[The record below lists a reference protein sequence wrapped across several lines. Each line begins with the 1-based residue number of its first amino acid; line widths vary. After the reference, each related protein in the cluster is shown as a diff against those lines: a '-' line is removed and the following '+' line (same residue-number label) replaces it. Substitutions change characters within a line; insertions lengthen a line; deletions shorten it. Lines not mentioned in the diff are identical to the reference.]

1 VYDRIAV
8 RYTERNSEMQPY
20 LIESAH
26 MLLTAIEQN
35 DLGGMPVLDLGCG
48 TGRDTAWLVSHG
60 VDMVSLDLS
69 RGMLTEAK
77 KITSS
82 PLLQADM
89 CYLPFGSEAFSAV
102 WCQAALL
109 HLPKALAPIALQE
122 MQRIITPGGL
132 LRVSVQR
139 GETEGYE
146 ARAHEPETRY
156 YAHYQM
162 DEFID
167 LVQMAG
173 FQALA
178 QGEVEERRSWL
189 WVMAMKR

>member
-89 CYLPFGSEAFSAV
+89 RYLPFRAEAFSAV

-109 HLPKALAPIALQE
+109 HLPKALAPIALKE

-162 DEFID
+162 EEFID